1 MLKLARKI
9 SCEEPRGF
17 KRAVMFALFLT
28 VSLAVVA
35 VSASLTR
42 NAPALMVTNL
52 NDSGPGSLRQAILDA
67 NASPGEDTIVVAP
80 DLSGTITLTSGQL
93 TISDDLILTGPGEGL
108 LAVSGNNTSRV
119 FEIVLA
125 VNVTMS
131 DLTIRDGVVS
141 GINGGGILTRGRLNL
156 QRCTLSNNS
165 AFQGGAIFNESL
177 VLTAT
182 NVSISGNSASQSGG
196 GIFNDTGS
204 TKLINSVVRANNAPG
219 GGGFANGFALAEITN
234 STVAENTAIFNGG
247 GILNDGSQLMVTGAI
262 ISGNTVTGTFGRGGG
277 IDNHLASTL
286 TITES
291 TISDNSARDG
301 GGIDSSSSC
310 ALTITGSTISNNRG
324 GQGGGIM
331 SSDHSTLTVT
341 NSTISGNSA
350 TPFQGGGI
358 RNSGDAA
365 NISNCTISGNSAP
378 VNQFGSAGG
387 LYNATGPLTVKNSIV
402 ASNVNGD
409 CFSSSAGSITGLGV
423 NFSTDGSCPGFTQ
436 ATPAQLNLGPLENN
450 GGATQTHALLPGSV
464 AVDSVTDCTDITNTP
479 VEKDQRGIERPVDG
493 DGDGEFRCDAGAYE
507 APAQPTAIRLE
518 SIVAAAY
525 DNGVLLEWQ
534 TGFEVQNLGFH
545 LYREQNGQRSRI
557 TPEIVAGSALIAGNT
572 IALTAGKAYAW
583 WDALSKDNR
592 DVRYWLEDIDLDGRT
607 ALHGPVAPKRIAGL
621 PAQPSIAALLTRIG
635 KGEPYIS
642 QLAANQTGT
651 PLHLHKKFEQ
661 PGDLAAKQAIKI
673 TIREE
678 GWYRVAQPEL
688 LAAGLD
694 PRTDPRNLQLYL
706 EGEEQAMLVAG
717 EQDGSLNHDDAIEFY
732 AYGQDTPSS
741 DAHTLWLVSGKQ
753 PGKRIINLK
762 SDATPDVAAGFSYTL
777 ERKERTIY
785 FSGLKNGDNEN
796 FFGRVIAS
804 QPVDQELKLQHL
816 DRASQAD
823 GVLEVALQGVTDLPG
838 TGPDHQVKV
847 TLNGTEVGRIS
858 FDGRQHTVQSFS
870 APYGLLKEGENIV
883 SLAAEAGLS
892 DISLVDFIR
901 ITYQHSYTADQDALR
916 MTVGGD
922 GEMAPPPQT
931 ILGFTNSSIRVIDV
945 TSPSEPQELKGRV
958 EEHKDGGFAVTV
970 QAAGG
975 GPRTLI
981 ALTANRIKRPASITA
996 NRPSTWWDKNH
1007 RADLLIITDRIFERS
1022 LSPLIALRQKRG
1034 LACETV
1040 DIEDIYD
1047 EFSFGEKS
1055 PRAIRDFLAY
1065 TCVNWKLAPRFVL
1078 FTGDASF
1085 DPRNYLGVGDFDL
1098 VPTRLIDTTYLET
1111 ASDDW
1116 FADFDDDGL
1125 AEMYVGRLP
1134 VRTPTQADAVVSKI
1148 VTYESAIGRS
1158 VAPRSV
1164 LLVAD
1169 RNDGFN
1175 FEQASGQLR
1184 SLVPANTT
1192 VGEIFRGRLDDE
1204 TAKKQLIG
1212 SIKSGQ
1218 AIVNYTGHGS
1228 ANSWRGLFATGD
1240 IRLLQNKT
1248 LPIFI
1253 AMTCLNG
1260 FIQDPLSESLS
1271 KGLMNAERNG
1281 AVAVWTSSGMT
1292 VPAEQALINQQL
1304 YRLLFGSEGNR
1315 GRELT
1320 IGEAAARAKSATRDL
1335 DVRRTWLLLGDPTM
1349 RLGWR

>member
-1 MLKLARKI
+1 ML
-9 SCEEPRGF
+9 
-17 KRAVMFALFLT
+17 ALFLT
-28 VSLAVVA
+28 FLWAVVA
-35 VSASLTR
+35 VAASLTR
-42 NAPALMVTNL
+42 SAPLLMVTNL

-67 NASPGEDTIVVAP
+67 NASPGEDTIGVAP
-80 DLSGTITLTSGQL
+80 DLTGTITLTSGQL
-93 TISDDLILTGPGEGL
+93 SISDDLILTGPGEGL
-108 LAVSGNNTSRV
+108 LAVSGNNASRV
-119 FEIVLA
+119 FEIALL
-125 VNVTMS
+125 VNVTIS

-177 VLTAT
+177 MLTAT
-182 NVSISGNSASQSGG
+182 DVSISGNSASQSGG
-196 GIFNDTGS
+196 GIFNGNGS
-204 TKLINSVVRANNAPG
+204 TKLINSVVRANNAPV
-219 GGGFANGFALAEITN
+219 GGGFANGFAYAEITN
-234 STVAENTAIFNGG
+234 STVANNTAIVNGG
-247 GILNDGSQLMVTGAI
+247 GIINDGSHLIVTGAI
-262 ISGNTVTGTFGRGGG
+262 ISTNTVTGSLGRGGG

-286 TITES
+286 TITNS

-301 GGIDSSSSC
+301 GGINSSSQC
-310 ALTITGSTISNNRG
+310 TLAITGSTISSNRG

-331 SSDHSTLTVT
+331 SSDHSTLTIT

-365 NISNCTISGNSAP
+365 NISSCTITGNSAP

-423 NFSTDGSCPGFTQ
+423 NFSSDGSCPGFTQ
-436 ATPAQLNLGPLENN
+436 ATAAQLNLGPLENN
-450 GGATQTHALLPGSV
+450 GGTTQTHALLPGSV
-464 AVDSVTDCTDITNTP
+464 AIDSVTDCTDISNTP
-479 VEKDQRGIERPVDG
+479 VDKDQRGVERPLDG
-493 DGDGEFRCDAGAYE
+493 NGDGEFRCDAGTYE
-507 APAQPTAIRLE
+507 APAQPTAIHLE

-525 DNGVLLEWQ
+525 DNGVLIEWQ

-545 LYREQNGQRSRI
+545 LYREQNGQRARI

-572 IALTAGKAYAW
+572 VALTAGKTYAW
-583 WDALSKDNR
+583 WDALSEVNR

-607 ALHGPVAPKRIAGL
+607 TLQGPVAPKRIAGL
-621 PAQPSIAALLTRIG
+621 PAEPSAAALLTRIG
-635 KGEPYIS
+635 KGEPCSS
-642 QLAANQTGT
+642 QLATNQTRPAALSQT
-651 PLHLHKKFEQ
+651 RLKP
-661 PGDLAAKQAIKI
+661 PGDLAAEQAIKL
-673 TIREE
+673 TIKEE
-678 GWYRVAQPEL
+678 GWYRVTQPEL

-694 PRTDPRNLQLYL
+694 PRADPRNLQLYL
-706 EGEEQAMLVAG
+706 EGQEQAMRVAG
-717 EQDGSLNHDDAIEFY
+717 QKDGSLNHDDAIEFY

-741 DAHTLWLVSGKQ
+741 DAHTLWLVSGKR
-753 PGKRIINLK
+753 PGKRIITIK

-785 FSGLKNGDNEN
+785 FSGLKNGDNDN

-816 DRASQAD
+816 DRAPQAD

-838 TGPDHQVKV
+838 AGPDHQVKV
-847 TLNGTEVGRIS
+847 TLNGTQVGRIS
-858 FDGRQHTVQSFS
+858 FDGRQHPVQSFS
-870 APYGLLKEGENIV
+870 APYGLLKEGDNIV
-883 SLAAEAGLS
+883 SLTAEAGPS

-922 GEMAPPPQT
+922 WPMAPPQT
-931 ILGFTNSSIRVIDV
+931 IDGFTNSSIRVIDV
-945 TSPSEPQELKGRV
+945 TNPGEPQELKGHIEKR
-958 EEHKDGGFAVTV
+958 KDGGFAVTV
-970 QAAGG
+970 QATGG

-981 ALTANRIKRPASITA
+981 ALTADRIKRPVPITA
-996 NRPSTWWDKNH
+996 NRPSTWRDKNH
-1007 RADLLIITDRIFERS
+1007 RADLVIITDRMFESS

-1034 LACETV
+1034 FAVETV

-1055 PRAIRDFLAY
+1055 PQAIRDFLAY
-1065 TCVNWKLAPRFVL
+1065 TGVNWKLAPRFVL
-1078 FTGDASF
+1078 FVGDASF
-1085 DPRNYLGVGDFDL
+1085 DPRNYLGAGDFDI
-1098 VPTRLIDTTYLET
+1098 VPTRLIDTTYIET

-1125 AEMYVGRLP
+1125 PEMYVGRLP
-1134 VRTPTQADAVVSKI
+1134 VRTPAQATAVVSKLI
-1148 VTYESAIGRS
+1148 SYDSSIATK
-1158 VAPRSV
+1158 SV

-1175 FEQASGQLR
+1175 FEQASDR
-1184 SLVPANTT
+1184 LVSVVPPDTT
-1192 VGEIFRGRLDDE
+1192 VWEVFRGRLDDGA
-1204 TAKKQLIG
+1204 AKKQLID
-1212 SIKSGQ
+1212 SINAGQ
-1218 AIVNYTGHGS
+1218 SIVNYTGHGS
-1228 ANSWRGLFATGD
+1228 ANMWRSLFATSD
-1240 IRLLQNKT
+1240 IQLLQNRT

-1253 AMTCLNG
+1253 TMTCLNG
-1260 FIQDPLSESLS
+1260 FIQDPVTESLS
-1271 KGLMNAERNG
+1271 KGLINAERGG

-1304 YRLLFGSEGNR
+1304 YRMLFASEWNR

-1320 IGEAAARAKSATRDL
+1320 IGEAVARAKSATRDM
-1335 DVRRTWLLLGDPTM
+1335 DVRRTWLLLGDPSM
-1349 RLGWR
+1349 RFGWR